1 MNQKQSGTSLN
12 STQLH
17 LLEMFSFTRQKEN
30 LIELKAI
37 LFEYYRK
44 KVDEEAVSLWE
55 KYELDDNKINEMLYS
70 HKRTSY
76 K

>member
-1 MNQKQSGTSLN
+1 
-12 STQLH
+12 
-17 LLEMFSFTRQKEN
+17 MFSFTRQKEN